1 MNNWFKNKRY
11 KESLVR
17 VRLIWN
23 WSQYI
28 YRPDYRVMA
37 FSYWRTMEVN
47 KDRHSPSAPN
57 DNDVDLLFKQI
68 CFSGLSVEILK
79 KNTIGKL
86 IKFWF
91 EKIRLI
97 IFNIQ
102 SNRFSDLSKSSISI
116 EFHPLYL
123 GIQFVEM
130 EWLIAYH
137 IPHFSQYFH
146 QNWHALAHLPY

>member
-1 MNNWFKNKRY
+1 
-11 KESLVR
+11 
-17 VRLIWN
+17 
-23 WSQYI
+23 
-28 YRPDYRVMA
+28 
-37 FSYWRTMEVN
+37 MELN

-68 CFSGLSVEILK
+68 CFAGLSVEILK

-123 GIQFVEM
+123 GIQFIEM
-130 EWLIAYH
+130 E
-137 IPHFSQYFH
+137 
-146 QNWHALAHLPY
+146 